1 MILSMGSRPGD
12 VPRQTMY
19 RPASS
24 SDKPGVSASKA
35 DDPEVAN
42 MKKRIT
48 IMRRMIA
55 DFDRMAADLDREI
68 RIEEDRVEIH
78 NPAHVAYATYAKAAA
93 LRRDNLR
100 RSTEELRAQLAK
112 TKKALRPLGEAT

>member
-12 VPRQTMY
+12 VPHQTMY

-48 IMRRMIA
+48 IMGRMIA

-68 RIEEDRVEIH
+68 RIEETIPHMSLFD
-78 NPAHVAYATYAKAAA
+78 
-93 LRRDNLR
+93 LRQGGRFETR
-100 RSTEELRAQLAK
+100 
-112 TKKALRPLGEAT
+112 